1 MGSSSRTLRCRGNY
15 VGGRRA
21 DAAPPVVR
29 YSRGRSPEKI
39 GLHADADGAGVRVQ
53 WDRKSRQV
61 LNADHATLFIEDG
74 TERSQLDLTG
84 RQLDGSTRH
93 VFAQVGT
100 RQFPPGSLS
109 RRPEQQRFG
118 GFRVAAETQTGRR
131 QGPARAIVEQARP
144 SPFEH
149 ATPEI
154 VVTQTL
160 PAPVLPVSGTVTT
173 PERAAPE
180 PPKESRLDRFIS
192 KIPLFRR
199 LRKHPPAD
207 ETQPRW

>member
-1 MGSSSRTLRCRGNY
+1 MMPRT
-15 VGGRRA
+15 V
-21 DAAPPVVR
+21 
-29 YSRGRSPEKI
+29 PEGI
-39 GLHADADGAGVRVQ
+39 GLHADGDGAGIRVQ

-74 TERSQLDLTG
+74 TERSKLGLTG
-84 RQLDGSTRH
+84 RQLDGSTVMYLPKSDRVNFRLEVYRGGQSSSDSTDFSLPQGSH
-93 VFAQVGT
+93 
-100 RQFPPGSLS
+100 PP
-109 RRPEQQRFG
+109 
-118 GFRVAAETQTGRR
+118 AE
-131 QGPARAIVEQARP
+131 GPARAIVEQARP

-149 ATPEI
+149 TTPEI
-154 VVTQTL
+154 VVTQTR
-160 PAPVLPVSGTVTT
+160 PAPVLPVSETATT
-173 PERAAPE
+173 AERAAPE

>member
-1 MGSSSRTLRCRGNY
+1 VAITSADVVLMRRRPLTLKPH
-15 VGGRRA
+15 A
-21 DAAPPVVR
+21 I
-29 YSRGRSPEKI
+29 PEGI
-39 GLHADADGAGVRVQ
+39 GLHADADGGGVRVQ

-74 TERSQLDLTG
+74 AERSQLDLSG
-84 RQLDGSTRH
+84 RQLDGSTVMYLPRSER
-93 VFAQVGT
+93 VNFRLEVYRGGQSSSDSTG
-100 RQFPPGSLS
+100 FSLPQDPN
-109 RRPEQQRFG
+109 RRRE
-118 GFRVAAETQTGRR
+118 
-131 QGPARAIVEQARP
+131 GPARAIVEQARP

-149 ATPEI
+149 TTPEI
-154 VVTQTL
+154 VVTQTR
-160 PAPVLPVSGTVTT
+160 PSPVLPVSGTVTT
-173 PERAAPE
+173 PEQAAPE

>member
-1 MGSSSRTLRCRGNY
+1 VVLM
-15 VGGRRA
+15 RRRPLSVKPRA
-21 DAAPPVVR
+21 I
-29 YSRGRSPEKI
+29 PEEI

-74 TERSQLDLTG
+74 TERSQLDLSG
-84 RQLDGSTRH
+84 RQLDGSTVMYLPKSER
-93 VFAQVGT
+93 VNFRLEVYRGGRSSSDST
-100 RQFPPGSLS
+100 DFSLPPDPN
-109 RRPEQQRFG
+109 R
-118 GFRVAAETQTGRR
+118 RR

-149 ATPEI
+149 TTPEI
-154 VVTQTL
+154 VVTQTRA
-160 PAPVLPVSGTVTT
+160 APVLPVSGTVTT
-173 PERAAPE
+173 PEQAAPE

>member
-1 MGSSSRTLRCRGNY
+1 MRRRPLSVQSR
-15 VGGRRA
+15 VM
-21 DAAPPVVR
+21 
-29 YSRGRSPEKI
+29 PEKI
-39 GLHADADGAGVRVQ
+39 GLHADAEGEGVRLQ
-53 WDRKSRQV
+53 WNRNSRAV
-61 LNADHATLFIEDG
+61 MNADHATLLIQDG
-74 TERSQLDLTG
+74 TQRSQLDLTG
-84 RQLDGSTRH
+84 RQLDSSTVMYLPQSERVNFRLEVYRGSQSSSDSAGFESPKDSSQHRH
-93 VFAQVGT
+93 
-100 RQFPPGSLS
+100 
-109 RRPEQQRFG
+109 
-118 GFRVAAETQTGRR
+118 

-149 ATPEI
+149 TAPEI

-160 PAPVLPVSGTVTT
+160 PAPVLPVSGMVTT

-207 ETQPRW
+207 ETQSRW

>member
-1 MGSSSRTLRCRGNY
+1 M
-15 VGGRRA
+15 RRRPLSVMPRA
-21 DAAPPVVR
+21 I
-29 YSRGRSPEKI
+29 PEGI
-39 GLHADADGAGVRVQ
+39 RLHADADGSGVRVQ

-61 LNADHATLFIEDG
+61 VNADHATLFIEDG
-74 TERSQLDLTG
+74 TERSQLNLTG
-84 RQLDGSTRH
+84 RQLDGSTVMYLPKSER
-93 VFAQVGT
+93 VNFRLEVYRGGQSSSDST
-100 RQFPPGSLS
+100 DFSL
-109 RRPEQQRFG
+109 PQD
-118 GFRVAAETQTGRR
+118 ANRR

-149 ATPEI
+149 TTPEI
-154 VVTQTL
+154 VVTQTR

-180 PPKESRLDRFIS
+180 PPKVSRLDRFIS

-199 LRKHPPAD
+199 LRKHPPGD